1 MMITIPSIGLALD
14 RDLLP
19 QINKPKD
26 FIDMLDKKEIPH
38 KEEMVDPD
46 TLKAIQTEFDK
57 DKIAN
62 IMLEPY
68 NLMGIIISNDNYI
81 LDGHHR
87 WVAAYNKGIKIK
99 ATRVDLPILELINIA
114 KRNNVT
120 ECVKNVIKNAVG
132 SRYYK

>member
-26 FIDMLDKKEIPH
+26 FIDMLDKKEISH

-62 IMLEPY
+62 IMLDPY

-120 ECVKNVIKNAVG
+120 ECVKNVIKNAVRL
-132 SRYYK
+132 RYYK

>member
-1 MMITIPSIGLALD
+1 MITIPSIGLALD

>member
-1 MMITIPSIGLALD
+1 MSIKIPSIGLDLD

-26 FIDMLDKKEIPH
+26 FLNMLDKKDIPY

-46 TLKAIQTEFDK
+46 TLKSIQTEFDK

-62 IMLEPY
+62 IMLDPY
-68 NLMGIIISNDNYI
+68 NLMGIIISKDNYI

-99 ATRVDLPILELINIA
+99 ATRVDLPILELISIA
-114 KRNNVT
+114 KRNSVT
-120 ECVKNVIKNAVG
+120 ECVRNVIKNAVN

>member
-1 MMITIPSIGLALD
+1 MITIPSIGLALD

-26 FIDMLDKKEIPH
+26 FIDMLDKKEISH

-62 IMLEPY
+62 IMLDPY

-120 ECVKNVIKNAVG
+120 ECVKNVIKNAVRL
-132 SRYYK
+132 RYYK

>member
-1 MMITIPSIGLALD
+1 MSIKIPSIGLDLD

-26 FIDMLDKKEIPH
+26 FLDMLDKKEIPY
-38 KEEMVDPD
+38 KEEVVDPD
-46 TLKAIQTEFDK
+46 TLKSIQTEFDK

-62 IMLEPY
+62 IMLDPY
-68 NLMGIIISNDNYI
+68 NLMGIIISKDNYI

-99 ATRVDLPILELINIA
+99 ATRVDLPILELISIA
-114 KRNNVT
+114 KRNTVT
-120 ECVKNVIKNAVG
+120 ECVRNVIKNAVN

>member
-1 MMITIPSIGLALD
+1 MSIKIPSIGLDLD

-26 FIDMLDKKEIPH
+26 FLNMLDKKDIPY

-46 TLKAIQTEFDK
+46 TLKSIQTEFDK

-62 IMLEPY
+62 IMLDPY
-68 NLMGIIISNDNYI
+68 NLMGIIISKDNYI

-99 ATRVDLPILELINIA
+99 ATRVDLPILELISIA
-114 KRNNVT
+114 KRNTVT
-120 ECVKNVIKNAVG
+120 ECVRNVIKNAVN